1 MVSITLKGWVENLRQ
16 EKVMTLVF
24 LVCIIALAYFVVYPF
39 GVLIW
44 KSLLSPKTGELTL
57 FNYAQFFM
65 DRGIY
70 DALLNTIEMA
80 LGTLI
85 LGIGIGVSMAWG
97 VSRTNMPLKGFI
109 RSMVVLTFATPTFLT
124 SLAWVILLGPKA
136 GIINETIKTIFSLKT
151 APFNIFSMTG
161 LIFVL
166 GIFLYPF
173 IFFSTSAALD
183 NIDPSV
189 EEASVVLGASKSRTL
204 FGITL
209 PLVAPAIFS
218 GGILIILQSF
228 ALFGAPAVIGMPAK
242 IYTIATKIYSLFYF
256 PPRFE
261 MAAAVATPM
270 ILITVILLVIQK
282 IYLGRKQYI
291 TMGGV
296 RTSPQMI
303 DIGMW
308 RYVLMGF
315 SLLVIL
321 LSIFLPFFAL
331 LSVSIKK
338 IFGHPFSLENLSLQH
353 YKFVF
358 FKSPI
363 VFTSLRNSFVLATSA
378 TLICMILAMIIGWMV
393 EKTKVP
399 GRGLLTFITLVSMSF
414 PGIALALGLIFA
426 FSSSPLNLYGTRW
439 ILLVGYVIIGLP
451 IAFLFT
457 RTSLKQL
464 GIELVEAARTC
475 GASWIKSMKDIT
487 TPLIKGGIL
496 AGSIIIF
503 VSIFR
508 ELGAS
513 ILLYTGGNEVVSVL
527 IYTYSEEGD
536 TGAMAA
542 ISVIV
547 LAINLSLVL
556 IVRRLVGKGVMQL

>member
-1 MVSITLKGWVENLRQ
+1 MTSIRGWIENIRQ
-16 EKVMTLVF
+16 EKVMTLIYLICAVT
-24 LVCIIALAYFVVYPF
+24 LIYFVAYPL
-39 GVLIW
+39 GVLVA
-44 KSLLSPKTGELTL
+44 KSFLKPKVHEFTLL
-57 FNYAQFFM
+57 NYAQFFM

-70 DALLNTIEMA
+70 EALLNTIQVA
-80 LGTLI
+80 LGTLL
-85 LGIGIGVSMAWG
+85 LGMGIGVPMAWG

-124 SLAWVILLGPKA
+124 ALAWIILLGPKA
-136 GIINETIKTIFSLKT
+136 GIINETIRILFSLKES
-151 APFNIFSMTG
+151 PFNIFSMNG

-173 IFFSTSAALD
+173 VFFSTSAALD
-183 NIDPSV
+183 NMDPSM
-189 EEASVVLGASKSRTL
+189 EEASVVLGASKGRTL

-209 PLVAPAIFS
+209 PLIAPAIFS

-242 IYTIATKIYSLFYF
+242 IYTIATKIYSFFYF

-270 ILITVILLVIQK
+270 ILMTAILLIGQR

-291 TMGGV
+291 TMGGT
-296 RTSPQMI
+296 RTSPQI
-303 DIGMW
+303 VDIGIW
-308 RYVLMGF
+308 KYVLCGL
-315 SLLVIL
+315 SLFVIV
-321 LSIFLPFFAL
+321 LSIFLPFLAL

-338 IFGHPFSLENLSLQH
+338 IFGNPYSLGNLSLKH
-353 YKFVF
+353 YEFVF
-358 FKSPI
+358 LKSPI
-363 VFTSLRNSFVLATSA
+363 VFTSLRNSFLLALSA
-378 TLICMILAMIIGWMV
+378 SIISLILALIIGWMV
-393 EKTKVP
+393 EKTKLG
-399 GRGLLTFITLVSMSF
+399 GRSILTFITLLCMSF

-426 FSSSPLNLYGTRW
+426 FSSPPLNLYGTRW

-451 IAFLFT
+451 VAFLFA

-475 GASWIKSMKDIT
+475 GSSWIQSMRDVT
-487 TPLIKGGIL
+487 VPLIKGGIL
-496 AGSIIIF
+496 AGGIIIF

-547 LAINLSLVL
+547 LAINLVLVL